1 MTDATSTHR
10 WLAILGI
17 GEDGIEG
24 LSTAA
29 RHEIETASFV
39 VGGPRHLALAKPL
52 IRGGCLAWPSPIAD
66 AFPKILAHRGEPVVV
81 LASGDPY
88 CYGIGSTLARI
99 VPIAETLCIPAP
111 SAFSLACAR
120 LGWARQDVT
129 TLSFCGRRLETILP
143 RLQPE
148 ARILAF
154 SADHTTPA
162 AIAALLRRNGFGG
175 SALHIMEALGG
186 PRERIRTTTASAGL
200 PDEIDPL
207 NLLAIEVVAGRNAR
221 IIPLACGLADALFEH
236 DGQITKREMRAVTLS
251 ALAPRAGELLWD
263 IGCGT
268 GSIAIEWLLRSP
280 ANRAIAIESNA
291 ERAARAARNALAF
304 GVPELKIIVGRAP
317 AALSDLP
324 APDAVFIGGGAREAD
339 VIDIAWRALSL
350 GGRAVVNAVTLETE
364 VLLCAAQRAYGGTL
378 TRLTVAHAEPLG
390 NMRAFR
396 PARPITQWSA
406 MKGSA

>member
-1 MTDATSTHR
+1 VTDATSAHR

-29 RHEIETASFV
+29 SHRIEAASFLF
-39 VGGPRHLALAKPL
+39 GGRRHLALAEPL
-52 IRGGCLAWPSPIAD
+52 IRGECFAWPSPLAD

-88 CYGIGSTLARI
+88 YYGIGNTLARI
-99 VPIAETLCIPAP
+99 VPSAETLCIPAP

-120 LGWARQDVT
+120 LGWARQDVSS
-129 TLSFCGRRLETILP
+129 LSFCGRPVETILP
-143 RLQPE
+143 RLQPA
-148 ARILAF
+148 ARIAAF

-162 AIAALLRRNGFGG
+162 AVAALLSRNGFGN
-175 SALHIMEALGG
+175 STLHIMEALGG
-186 PRERIRTTTASAGL
+186 PREQIRTTTASAGL
-200 PDEIDPL
+200 PDDIDPL
-207 NLLAIEVVAGRNAR
+207 NLLAIEVVADPNAR
-221 IIPLACGLADALFEH
+221 IIPLSCGLADALFEH
-236 DGQITKREMRAVTLS
+236 DGQITKREIRAVTLS

-268 GSIAIEWLLRSP
+268 GSIAIEWLLLSP
-280 ANRAIAIESNA
+280 ANHAIAIESNA
-291 ERAARAARNALAF
+291 ERAARAARNALSF
-304 GVPELKIIVGRAP
+304 GVPELRIILGWAP

-324 APDAVFIGGGAREAD
+324 APDAVFIGGGAERVD
-339 VIDIAWRALSL
+339 VVDVAWRALRP
-350 GGRAVVNAVTLETE
+350 GGRMVVNAVTLETE
-364 VLLCAAQRAYGGTL
+364 ALLWAAQNAHGGTL
-378 TRLTVAHAEPLG
+378 TRLSVARAEPLG